1 MPRCV
6 RKDAEATV
14 EASKETQ
21 LACAS
26 SSIVAARSP
35 PSRLCAALAAAISKK
50 VQAELDAVALRGA
63 VAQRLATEL
72 ASGDSMRELVT
83 DTSRHI
89 LEHMAQHALPSL
101 ISVNDVANAVAD
113 KACSDDAGLLQGLA
127 EQLCHNESFAERI
140 ASELE
145 DDP

>member
-1 MPRCV
+1 
-6 RKDAEATV
+6 
-14 EASKETQ
+14 
-21 LACAS
+21 
-26 SSIVAARSP
+26 
-35 PSRLCAALAAAISKK
+35 
-50 VQAELDAVALRGA
+50 
-63 VAQRLATEL
+63 
-72 ASGDSMRELVT
+72 MRELVT

-127 EQLCHNESFAERI
+127 EQLCHNEAFAERI